1 MADSPAVGVPAV
13 VSSAPRVAAP
23 RVSLPAAPAV
33 RASPRNPAT
42 QLFAQ
47 VPAVANPAP
56 VPPPTL
62 ANNPS
67 LPLLPPL
74 PPPLVLNPAPAYLTS
89 SPPGVQMV
97 DAFLEDE
104 TARFRQLMGG
114 YLQQALRWQNDLREA
129 YSAALPNVT
138 NIGALHITALR
149 LERDFASARCQA
161 YGAIASDQ
169 HQRIQQLIAELVRL
183 NPEMYPNG
191 APHPDGPEGGAGASA
206 SAAAGSSSRN

>member
-1 MADSPAVGVPAV
+1 
-13 VSSAPRVAAP
+13 
-23 RVSLPAAPAV
+23 
-33 RASPRNPAT
+33 
-42 QLFAQ
+42 
-47 VPAVANPAP
+47 
-56 VPPPTL
+56 
-62 ANNPS
+62 
-67 LPLLPPL
+67 
-74 PPPLVLNPAPAYLTS
+74 
-89 SPPGVQMV
+89 MV